1 MADNRNARELDTRE
15 TAQRTQDWA
24 PPALLPTPAAQPG
37 WVYRWIRTSMVG
49 QTDPTNFSSKRR
61 EGWEPVKATD
71 HPELMYMADAPTG
84 RFKDNVEQGG
94 LLLCRA
100 PEETMKQRERY
111 YLRQA
116 QAQLEAVDNN
126 YLRMNDPR
134 MPMDKLGP
142 AIQRDTKVSFG
153 RGNT

>member
-1 MADNRNARELDTRE
+1 MRA
-15 TAQRTQDWA
+15 
-24 PPALLPTPAAQPG
+24 
-37 WVYRWIRTSMVG
+37 V
-49 QTDPTNFSSKRR
+49 
-61 EGWEPVKATD
+61 D

-84 RFKDNVEQGG
+84 RFKDNVEVGG
-94 LLLCRA
+94 LLLCKA
-100 PEETMKQRERY
+100 PEETMKQRENY

-116 QAQLEAVDNN
+116 RAQLDAVDNS

-142 AIQRDTKVSFG
+142 AIQRETKVSFG

>member
-1 MADNRNARELDTRE
+1 MAENRLTRELEARELENR
-15 TAQRTQDWA
+15 RQDWA
-24 PPALLPTPAAQPG
+24 PPALLPTPAPQPG
-37 WVYRWIRTSMVG
+37 WVYRWIRSTMVG
-49 QTDPTNFSSKRR
+49 TSDPTNVSSKFR
-61 EGWEPVKATD
+61 EGWEPVRAVD

-84 RFKDNVEQGG
+84 RFKDNVEVGG
-94 LLLCRA
+94 LLLCKA
-100 PEETMKQRERY
+100 PEETMKQRENY

-116 QAQLEAVDNN
+116 RAQLDAVDNS

-142 AIQRDTKVSFG
+142 AIQRETKVSFG